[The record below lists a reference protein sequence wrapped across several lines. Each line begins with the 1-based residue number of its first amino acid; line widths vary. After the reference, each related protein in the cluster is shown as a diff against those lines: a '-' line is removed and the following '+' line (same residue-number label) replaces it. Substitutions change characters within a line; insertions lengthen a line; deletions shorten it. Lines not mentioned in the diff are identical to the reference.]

1 MTPDEQGAAS
11 DDDLGSVMSRVA
23 RQLQEEHGDTDATLQ
38 AITTAAVSVVPHVQD
53 CGISFVIGRTTVEAR
68 AWSSELPREVDALQ
82 NRLQQGPCLD
92 AVWDELVV
100 RVDDVAG
107 DPRWPAFT
115 VAAAVAGVGSMLCL
129 QLFVQGDQLG
139 AMNLYARES
148 HAFDDESVEFGRML
162 ASHAAIALAGAQREE
177 GLYGRMTHR
186 DAIGQAKGIL
196 MERYKVT
203 ADEAFGLL
211 VRSSSVTNRK
221 LRDIADDLA
230 STGTLPTDRH

>member
-11 DDDLGSVMSRVA
+11 DNDLGSVMSRVA

-68 AWSSELPREVDALQ
+68 AWSSDLPREVDALQ

-115 VAAAVAGVGSMLCL
+115 VAAAAAGVGS
-129 QLFVQGDQLG
+129 
-139 AMNLYARES
+139 
-148 HAFDDESVEFGRML
+148 ML